1 MEDHSDS
8 SNSTADAMAA
18 FMGMF
23 GEIDI
28 YAKIVIEELLEALI
42 EEK

>member
-8 SNSTADAMAA
+8 TKPEDAIEA
-18 FMGMF
+18 FIGLF

-28 YAKIVIEELLEALI
+28 YAKIVIEELLEVLI
-42 EEK
+42 EKK